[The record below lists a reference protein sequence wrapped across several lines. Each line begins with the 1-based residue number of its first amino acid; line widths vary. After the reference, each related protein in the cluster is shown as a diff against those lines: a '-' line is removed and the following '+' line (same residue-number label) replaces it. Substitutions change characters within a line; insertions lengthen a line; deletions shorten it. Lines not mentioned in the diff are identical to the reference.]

1 MEKNI
6 IKNIIKNPLLEKSN
20 LPYGAPDFSKIE
32 DKHYKEAIF
41 EAMQLQKERVTKI
54 IENKEVPTFENTII
68 ALEKSGKELRSVTNV
83 FFAITSANTN
93 ETLEEVQKEVSPKL
107 SSHRDS
113 IFLNNELF
121 LKIQKIYKEREVLK
135 LDFESNRLL
144 EFYYETFI
152 FSGANLSEKDKQE
165 LKKINE
171 ELATLVNQF
180 NLNTLQNR
188 KENALIVTNEEELEG
203 LTKEEK
209 ETILQKDGSWKIPL
223 LNTTQQPFFISLKN
237 RETRKK
243 LYEKSWNR
251 AIKGEYS
258 TEKIITKIAKLRA
271 QKAKLLGYNN
281 YAEWALQKSMAK
293 TPEVV
298 FNFFNELLPIATK
311 KVKEEAEEIKKIIS
325 SEGGK
330 IEENIAPYDWDYYA
344 EKVRKQKYDLDESQ
358 IKPYFELFNVLQNGV
373 FYAATKL
380 YGITFKKRKD
390 IPVYHPDVVV
400 YELFEES
407 GEALGLFY
415 GDFYARE
422 SKKGGAWMSSFVTQT
437 KLLEQKPVIYNV
449 CNYTKP
455 SGNAPVLLTY
465 SEVETLYHEF
475 GHALHGFFADQKYPS
490 LSGTAVARDFVEFPS
505 QFNENWALYPDILK
519 NYAFHYQTKEII
531 PQSLIEKI
539 KKASSFNQGYAF
551 TEVLLAAFL
560 DMQWHTLSD
569 IEEIDNVT
577 LFEEEQAMKKFPK
590 EVPPRYRSTYFSHI
604 FGGGYGAGYYSYQYS
619 EMLDHDAFN
628 WFEENGGITRENGQ
642 RLRDMVLSRG
652 NTEDYQQMYEKFR
665 GKLPTIMP
673 LLKARGLE

>member
-1 MEKNI
+1 ME
-6 IKNIIKNPLLEKSN
+6 KNIIKNPLLEKSN

-93 ETLEEVQKEVSPKL
+93 EILEEVQKEVSPKL

-121 LKIQKIYKEREVLK
+121 LKIQKIYKEREALK

-251 AIKGEYS
+251 AIKGEYA

-311 KVKEEAEEIKKIIS
+311 KVKEEAEDIKKIIS

-358 IKPYFELFNVLQNGV
+358 IKPYFELFNVLENGV
-373 FYAATKL
+373 FYAATRL

>member
-1 MEKNI
+1 ME
-6 IKNIIKNPLLEKSN
+6 KNIIKNPLLEKSN

-121 LKIQKIYKEREVLK
+121 LKIKKIYEEREALK

-223 LNTTQQPFFISLKN
+223 LNTTQQPFFISLRN

-251 AIKGEYS
+251 AIKGEYA

-311 KVKEEAEEIKKIIS
+311 KVKEEAEDIKKIIS

-358 IKPYFELFNVLQNGV
+358 IKPYFELFNVLENGV

-455 SGNAPVLLTY
+455 SGNTPVLLTY

-652 NTEDYQQMYEKFR
+652 NTEDYQQMYGKFR
-665 GKLPTIMP
+665 GKLPTITP

>member
-1 MEKNI
+1 ME
-6 IKNIIKNPLLEKSN
+6 KNIIKNPLLEKSN

-121 LKIQKIYKEREVLK
+121 LKIKKIYKEREALK

-251 AIKGEYS
+251 AIKGEYA

-311 KVKEEAEEIKKIIS
+311 KVKEEAEDIKKIIS

-358 IKPYFELFNVLQNGV
+358 IKPYFELFNVLENGV
-373 FYAATKL
+373 FYAATRL

-531 PQSLIEKI
+531 PQLLIEKI

-665 GKLPTIMP
+665 GKLPTITP

>member
-1 MEKNI
+1 MEN
-6 IKNIIKNPLLEKSN
+6 NIIKNPLLEKSN

-32 DKHYKEAIF
+32 DKYYKEAIF

-121 LKIQKIYKEREVLK
+121 LKIKKIYKEREALK

-311 KVKEEAEEIKKIIS
+311 KVKEEAEDIKKIIS

-358 IKPYFELFNVLQNGV
+358 IKPYFELFNVLENGV

-673 LLKARGLE
+673 LLKARGLK

>member
-1 MEKNI
+1 ME
-6 IKNIIKNPLLEKSN
+6 KNIIKNPLLEKSN

-32 DKHYKEAIF
+32 DKYYKEAIF

-121 LKIQKIYKEREVLK
+121 LKIQKIYKEREALK

-251 AIKGEYS
+251 AIKGEYA

-311 KVKEEAEEIKKIIS
+311 KVKEEAEDIKKIIS

-358 IKPYFELFNVLQNGV
+358 IKPYFELFNVLENGV

-390 IPVYHPDVVV
+390 IPIYHPDVVV

-665 GKLPTIMP
+665 GKLPTITP

>member
-1 MEKNI
+1 ME
-6 IKNIIKNPLLEKSN
+6 KNIIKNPLLEKSN

-54 IENKEVPTFENTII
+54 IENKEVPIFENTII

-121 LKIQKIYKEREVLK
+121 LKIKKIYEEREALK

-293 TPEVV
+293 TPEFV

-311 KVKEEAEEIKKIIS
+311 KVKEEAEDIKKIIS

-330 IEENIAPYDWDYYA
+330 IEKNIAPYDWDYYA

-358 IKPYFELFNVLQNGV
+358 IKPYFELFNVLENGV

-665 GKLPTIMP
+665 GKLPTITP

>member
-1 MEKNI
+1 ME
-6 IKNIIKNPLLEKSN
+6 KNIIKNPLLEKSN

-32 DKHYKEAIF
+32 DKYYKEAIF

-121 LKIQKIYKEREVLK
+121 LKIQKIYKEREALK

-358 IKPYFELFNVLQNGV
+358 IKPYFELFNVLENGV
-373 FYAATKL
+373 FYAATRL

-519 NYAFHYQTKEII
+519 NYAFHDQTKEII

-665 GKLPTIMP
+665 GKLPTITP

>member
-1 MEKNI
+1 ME
-6 IKNIIKNPLLEKSN
+6 KNIIKNPLLEKSN

-121 LKIQKIYKEREVLK
+121 LKIKKIYEEREALK

-251 AIKGEYS
+251 AIKGEYA

-293 TPEVV
+293 TPEFV

-311 KVKEEAEEIKKIIS
+311 KVKEEAEDIKKIIS

-330 IEENIAPYDWDYYA
+330 IEKNIAPYDWDYYA

-358 IKPYFELFNVLQNGV
+358 IKPYFELFNVLENGV

-652 NTEDYQQMYEKFR
+652 NTEDYQQMYGKFR
-665 GKLPTIMP
+665 GKLPTITP

>member
-1 MEKNI
+1 ME
-6 IKNIIKNPLLEKSN
+6 KNIIKNPLLEKSN

-54 IENKEVPTFENTII
+54 IENKEVPIFENTII

-93 ETLEEVQKEVSPKL
+93 EILEEVQKEVSPKL

-121 LKIQKIYKEREVLK
+121 LKIKKIYEEREALK

-209 ETILQKDGSWKIPL
+209 ETILQKDGSWKILL

-311 KVKEEAEEIKKIIS
+311 KVKEEAEDIKKIIS

-358 IKPYFELFNVLQNGV
+358 IKPYFELFNVLENGV

-652 NTEDYQQMYEKFR
+652 NTEDYQQMYGKFR
-665 GKLPTIMP
+665 GKLPTITP

>member
-1 MEKNI
+1 ME
-6 IKNIIKNPLLEKSN
+6 KNIIKNPLLEKSN

-32 DKHYKEAIF
+32 DKYYKEAIF

-121 LKIQKIYKEREVLK
+121 LKIKKIYEEREALK

-311 KVKEEAEEIKKIIS
+311 KVKEEAEDIKKIIS

-358 IKPYFELFNVLQNGV
+358 IKPYFELFNVLENGV
-373 FYAATKL
+373 FYAATRL

-519 NYAFHYQTKEII
+519 NYAFHDQTKEII

>member
-1 MEKNI
+1 ME
-6 IKNIIKNPLLEKSN
+6 KNIIKNPLLEKSN

-121 LKIQKIYKEREVLK
+121 LKIKKIYKEREALK

-311 KVKEEAEEIKKIIS
+311 KVKEEAEDIKKIIS

-358 IKPYFELFNVLQNGV
+358 IKPYFELFNVLENGV

-560 DMQWHTLSD
+560 DMQWHTISD

-665 GKLPTIMP
+665 GKLPTITP

>member
-1 MEKNI
+1 ME
-6 IKNIIKNPLLEKSN
+6 KNIIKNPLLEKSN

-54 IENKEVPTFENTII
+54 IENKEVPIFENTII

-121 LKIQKIYKEREVLK
+121 LKIKKIYEEREALK

-251 AIKGEYS
+251 AIKGEYA

-311 KVKEEAEEIKKIIS
+311 KVKEEAEDIKKIIN

-358 IKPYFELFNVLQNGV
+358 IKPYFELFNVLENGV
-373 FYAATKL
+373 FYAATRL

-590 EVPPRYRSTYFSHI
+590 EVSPRYRSTYFSHI

-665 GKLPTIMP
+665 GKLPTITP

>member
-1 MEKNI
+1 ME
-6 IKNIIKNPLLEKSN
+6 KNIIKNPLLEKSN

-93 ETLEEVQKEVSPKL
+93 EILEEVQKEVSPKL

-121 LKIQKIYKEREVLK
+121 LKIQKIYKEREALK

-209 ETILQKDGSWKIPL
+209 ETILQKDGSWKILL

-258 TEKIITKIAKLRA
+258 TEKIITKTAKLRA

-311 KVKEEAEEIKKIIS
+311 KVKEEAEDIKKIIS

-358 IKPYFELFNVLQNGV
+358 IKPYFELFNVLENGV

-665 GKLPTIMP
+665 GKLPTITP

>member
-1 MEKNI
+1 ME
-6 IKNIIKNPLLEKSN
+6 KNIIKNPLLEKSN

-68 ALEKSGKELRSVTNV
+68 ALEKSGKELRSVTNI

-121 LKIQKIYKEREVLK
+121 LKIKKIYEEREALK

-330 IEENIAPYDWDYYA
+330 IEENITPYDWDYYA

-358 IKPYFELFNVLQNGV
+358 IKPYFELFNVLENGV

-390 IPVYHPDVVV
+390 IPIYHPDVVV

>member
-1 MEKNI
+1 ME
-6 IKNIIKNPLLEKSN
+6 KNIIKNPLLEKSN

-41 EAMQLQKERVTKI
+41 EAMQLRKERVTKI

-121 LKIQKIYKEREVLK
+121 LKIQKIYKEREALK

-358 IKPYFELFNVLQNGV
+358 IKPYFELFNVLENGV

-665 GKLPTIMP
+665 GKLPTITP

>member
-1 MEKNI
+1 ME
-6 IKNIIKNPLLEKSN
+6 KNIIKNPLLEKSN

-152 FSGANLSEKDKQE
+152 FSGANLSETDKQE

-188 KENALIVTNEEELEG
+188 KENALIVTNKEELEG

-311 KVKEEAEEIKKIIS
+311 KVKEEAEDIKKIIS

-358 IKPYFELFNVLQNGV
+358 IKPYFELFNVLENGV

-475 GHALHGFFADQKYPS
+475 GHTLHGFFSDQKYPS

-560 DMQWHTLSD
+560 DMQWHTISD

-665 GKLPTIMP
+665 GKLPTITP

>member
-1 MEKNI
+1 ME
-6 IKNIIKNPLLEKSN
+6 KNIIKNPLLEKSN

-121 LKIQKIYKEREVLK
+121 LKIQKIYKEREALK

-251 AIKGEYS
+251 AIKGEYA

-281 YAEWALQKSMAK
+281 YAEWALQKSMTK

-311 KVKEEAEEIKKIIS
+311 KVKEEAEDIKKIIS

-358 IKPYFELFNVLQNGV
+358 IKPYFELFNVLENGV

-577 LFEEEQAMKKFPK
+577 LFEEEQAIKKFPK

-642 RLRDMVLSRG
+642 HLRDMVLSRG

-665 GKLPTIMP
+665 GKLPTITP

>member
-1 MEKNI
+1 ME
-6 IKNIIKNPLLEKSN
+6 KNIIKNPLLEKSN

-121 LKIQKIYKEREVLK
+121 LKIKKIYEEKEALK

-251 AIKGEYS
+251 AIKGEYA

-281 YAEWALQKSMAK
+281 YAEWALQKSMTK

-311 KVKEEAEEIKKIIS
+311 KVKEEAEDIKKIIS

-358 IKPYFELFNVLQNGV
+358 IKPYFELFNVLENGV

>member
-1 MEKNI
+1 ME
-6 IKNIIKNPLLEKSN
+6 KNIIKNPLLEKSN
-20 LPYGAPDFSKIE
+20 LSYGAPDFSKIE

-121 LKIQKIYKEREVLK
+121 LKIKKIYKEREALK

-311 KVKEEAEEIKKIIS
+311 KVKEEAEDIKKIIS

-330 IEENIAPYDWDYYA
+330 IEKNIAPYDWDYYA

-358 IKPYFELFNVLQNGV
+358 IKPYFELFNVLENGV

-673 LLKARGLE
+673 LLKARGLK

>member
-1 MEKNI
+1 ME
-6 IKNIIKNPLLEKSN
+6 KNIIKNPLLEKSN

-121 LKIQKIYKEREVLK
+121 LKIKKIYKEREALK

-251 AIKGEYS
+251 AIKGEYA

-311 KVKEEAEEIKKIIS
+311 KVKEEAEDIKKIIN

-358 IKPYFELFNVLQNGV
+358 IKPYFELFNVLENGV
-373 FYAATKL
+373 FYAATRL

-531 PQSLIEKI
+531 PQLLIEKI

-665 GKLPTIMP
+665 GKLPTITP

>member
-1 MEKNI
+1 ME
-6 IKNIIKNPLLEKSN
+6 KNIIKNPLLEKSN
-20 LPYGAPDFSKIE
+20 LPCGAPDFSKIE

-121 LKIQKIYKEREVLK
+121 LKIKKIYKEREALK

-251 AIKGEYS
+251 AIKGEYA

-311 KVKEEAEEIKKIIS
+311 KVKEEAEDIKKIIN

-358 IKPYFELFNVLQNGV
+358 IKPYFELFNVLENGV
-373 FYAATKL
+373 FYAATRL

-665 GKLPTIMP
+665 GKLPTITP

>member
-1 MEKNI
+1 ME
-6 IKNIIKNPLLEKSN
+6 KNIIKNPLLEKSN

-54 IENKEVPTFENTII
+54 IENKEVPIFENTII

-121 LKIQKIYKEREVLK
+121 LKIKKIYEEREALK

-293 TPEVV
+293 TPEFV

-311 KVKEEAEEIKKIIS
+311 KVKEEAEDIKKIIS

-330 IEENIAPYDWDYYA
+330 IEKNIAPYDWDYYA

-358 IKPYFELFNVLQNGV
+358 IKPYFELFNVLENGV

-652 NTEDYQQMYEKFR
+652 NTEDYQQMYGKFR
-665 GKLPTIMP
+665 GKLPTITP

>member
-1 MEKNI
+1 ME
-6 IKNIIKNPLLEKSN
+6 KNIIKNPLLEKSN

-121 LKIQKIYKEREVLK
+121 LKIKKIYEEKEALK

-223 LNTTQQPFFISLKN
+223 LNTTQQPFFITLKN

-251 AIKGEYS
+251 AIKGEYA

-311 KVKEEAEEIKKIIS
+311 KVKEEAEDIKKIIS

-358 IKPYFELFNVLQNGV
+358 IKPYFELFNVLENGV
-373 FYAATKL
+373 FYAATRL

-465 SEVETLYHEF
+465 SKVETLYHEF

-539 KKASSFNQGYAF
+539 KKASSFNQGYTF

-665 GKLPTIMP
+665 GKLSTITP

>member
-1 MEKNI
+1 ME
-6 IKNIIKNPLLEKSN
+6 KNIIKNPLLEKSN

-113 IFLNNELF
+113 IFLNNELI
-121 LKIQKIYKEREVLK
+121 LKIQKIYKEREALK

-251 AIKGEYS
+251 AIKGEYA

-281 YAEWALQKSMAK
+281 YAEWALQKSMTK

-311 KVKEEAEEIKKIIS
+311 KVKEEAEDIKKIIS

-358 IKPYFELFNVLQNGV
+358 IKPYFELFNVLENGV

-465 SEVETLYHEF
+465 SEVATLYHEF

>member
-6 IKNIIKNPLLEKSN
+6 IKNLLLEKSN

-251 AIKGEYS
+251 AIKGEYA

-281 YAEWALQKSMAK
+281 YAEWALQKSMTK

-311 KVKEEAEEIKKIIS
+311 KVKEEAEDIKKIIS

-358 IKPYFELFNVLQNGV
+358 IKPYFELFNVLENGV

-455 SGNAPVLLTY
+455 SGNVPVLLTY

>member
-1 MEKNI
+1 ME
-6 IKNIIKNPLLEKSN
+6 KNIIKNPLLEKSN

-121 LKIQKIYKEREVLK
+121 LKIQKIYKEREALK

-251 AIKGEYS
+251 AIKGEYA

-311 KVKEEAEEIKKIIS
+311 KVKEEAEDIKKIIN

-358 IKPYFELFNVLQNGV
+358 IKPYFELFNVLENGV
-373 FYAATKL
+373 FYAATRL

-505 QFNENWALYPDILK
+505 QFNENWALYSDILK

-569 IEEIDNVT
+569 IKEIDNVT

-665 GKLPTIMP
+665 GKLPTITP

>member
-1 MEKNI
+1 ME
-6 IKNIIKNPLLEKSN
+6 KNIIKNPLLEKSN

-32 DKHYKEAIF
+32 DKYYKEAIF

-121 LKIQKIYKEREVLK
+121 LKIKKIYEEREALK

-311 KVKEEAEEIKKIIS
+311 KVKEEAEDIKKIIS

-358 IKPYFELFNVLQNGV
+358 IKPYFELFNVLENGV
-373 FYAATKL
+373 FYAATRL

-519 NYAFHYQTKEII
+519 NYAFHDQTKEII

-665 GKLPTIMP
+665 GKLPTITP

>member
-1 MEKNI
+1 ME
-6 IKNIIKNPLLEKSN
+6 KNIIKNPLLEKSN

-121 LKIQKIYKEREVLK
+121 LKIQKIYKEREALK

-665 GKLPTIMP
+665 GKLPTITP

>member
-1 MEKNI
+1 ME
-6 IKNIIKNPLLEKSN
+6 KNIIKNPLLEKSN

-54 IENKEVPTFENTII
+54 IENKEVPIFENTII

-121 LKIQKIYKEREVLK
+121 LKIKKIYEEREALK

-251 AIKGEYS
+251 AIKGEYA

-311 KVKEEAEEIKKIIS
+311 KVKEEAEDIKKIIN

-358 IKPYFELFNVLQNGV
+358 IKPYFELFNVLENGV
-373 FYAATKL
+373 FYAATRL

-665 GKLPTIMP
+665 GKLPTITP

>member
-121 LKIQKIYKEREVLK
+121 LKIQKIYKEREALK

-251 AIKGEYS
+251 AIKGEYA

-665 GKLPTIMP
+665 GKLPTITP

>member
-1 MEKNI
+1 ME
-6 IKNIIKNPLLEKSN
+6 KNIIKNPLLEKSN

-113 IFLNNELF
+113 IFLNNKLF
-121 LKIQKIYKEREVLK
+121 LKIKKIYEEREALK

-311 KVKEEAEEIKKIIS
+311 KVKEEAEDIKKIIN

-358 IKPYFELFNVLQNGV
+358 IKPYFELFNVLENGV
-373 FYAATKL
+373 FYAATRL

-673 LLKARGLE
+673 LLKARGLK

>member
-1 MEKNI
+1 ME
-6 IKNIIKNPLLEKSN
+6 KNIIKNPLLEKSN

-121 LKIQKIYKEREVLK
+121 LKIQKIYKEREALK

-251 AIKGEYS
+251 AIKGEYA

-311 KVKEEAEEIKKIIS
+311 KVKEEAEDIKKIIN

-358 IKPYFELFNVLQNGV
+358 IKPYFELFNVLENGV

-665 GKLPTIMP
+665 GKLPTITP

>member
-1 MEKNI
+1 ME
-6 IKNIIKNPLLEKSN
+6 KNIIKNPLLEKSN

-121 LKIQKIYKEREVLK
+121 LKIQKIYEEREALK

-251 AIKGEYS
+251 AIKGEYA

-311 KVKEEAEEIKKIIS
+311 KVKEEAEDIKKIIN

-358 IKPYFELFNVLQNGV
+358 IKPYFELFNVLENGV
-373 FYAATKL
+373 FYAATRL

-652 NTEDYQQMYEKFR
+652 NTENYQQMYEKFR
-665 GKLPTIMP
+665 GKLPTITP

>member
-1 MEKNI
+1 ME
-6 IKNIIKNPLLEKSN
+6 KNIIKNPLLEKSN
-20 LPYGAPDFSKIE
+20 LPCGAPDFSKIE

-121 LKIQKIYKEREVLK
+121 LKIKKIYKEREALK

-311 KVKEEAEEIKKIIS
+311 KVKEEAEDIKKIIS

-358 IKPYFELFNVLQNGV
+358 IKPYFELFNVLENGV

-665 GKLPTIMP
+665 GKLPTITP

>member
-1 MEKNI
+1 ME
-6 IKNIIKNPLLEKSN
+6 KNIIKNPLLEKSN

-54 IENKEVPTFENTII
+54 IENKEVPIFENTII

-121 LKIQKIYKEREVLK
+121 LKIKKIYEEREALK

-251 AIKGEYS
+251 AIKGEYA

-293 TPEVV
+293 TPEFV

-311 KVKEEAEEIKKIIS
+311 KVKEEAEDIKKIIS

-330 IEENIAPYDWDYYA
+330 IEKNIAPYDWDYYA

-358 IKPYFELFNVLQNGV
+358 IKPYFELFNVLENGV

-652 NTEDYQQMYEKFR
+652 NTEDYQQMYGKFR
-665 GKLPTIMP
+665 GKLPTITP

>member
-1 MEKNI
+1 ME
-6 IKNIIKNPLLEKSN
+6 KNIIKNPLLEKSN

-121 LKIQKIYKEREVLK
+121 LKIQKIYKEREALK

-251 AIKGEYS
+251 EIKGEYA

-311 KVKEEAEEIKKIIS
+311 KVKEEAEDIKKIIN

-358 IKPYFELFNVLQNGV
+358 IKPYFELFNVLENGV
-373 FYAATKL
+373 FYAATRL

-665 GKLPTIMP
+665 GKLPTITP

>member
-1 MEKNI
+1 ME
-6 IKNIIKNPLLEKSN
+6 KNIIKNPLLEKSN

-83 FFAITSANTN
+83 FFAITSANIN
-93 ETLEEVQKEVSPKL
+93 EILEEVQKEVSPKL

-121 LKIQKIYKEREVLK
+121 LKIQKIYKEREALK

-311 KVKEEAEEIKKIIS
+311 KVKEEAEDIKKIIS

-358 IKPYFELFNVLQNGV
+358 IKPYFELFNVLENGV

-665 GKLPTIMP
+665 GKLPTITP

>member
-6 IKNIIKNPLLEKSN
+6 IKNSLLEKSN

-121 LKIQKIYKEREVLK
+121 LKIKKIYEEREALK

-251 AIKGEYS
+251 AIKGEYA

-311 KVKEEAEEIKKIIS
+311 KVKEEAEDIKKIIS

-330 IEENIAPYDWDYYA
+330 IEKNIAPYDWDYYA

-358 IKPYFELFNVLQNGV
+358 IKPYFELFNVLENGV

-673 LLKARGLE
+673 LLKARGLK

>member
-1 MEKNI
+1 ME
-6 IKNIIKNPLLEKSN
+6 KNIIKNPLLEKSN

-93 ETLEEVQKEVSPKL
+93 EILEEVQKEVSPKL

-121 LKIQKIYKEREVLK
+121 LKIQKIYKEREALK

-209 ETILQKDGSWKIPL
+209 ETILQKDGSWKILL

-311 KVKEEAEEIKKIIS
+311 KVKEEAEDIKKIIS

-358 IKPYFELFNVLQNGV
+358 IKPYFELFNVLENGV

-577 LFEEEQAMKKFPK
+577 LFEEEKAMKKFPK

-665 GKLPTIMP
+665 GKLPTITP

>member
-1 MEKNI
+1 ME
-6 IKNIIKNPLLEKSN
+6 KNIIKNPLLEKSN

-121 LKIQKIYKEREVLK
+121 LKIKKIYKEREALK

-311 KVKEEAEEIKKIIS
+311 KVKEEAEDIKKIIN

-358 IKPYFELFNVLQNGV
+358 IKPYFELFNVLENGV
-373 FYAATKL
+373 FYAATRL